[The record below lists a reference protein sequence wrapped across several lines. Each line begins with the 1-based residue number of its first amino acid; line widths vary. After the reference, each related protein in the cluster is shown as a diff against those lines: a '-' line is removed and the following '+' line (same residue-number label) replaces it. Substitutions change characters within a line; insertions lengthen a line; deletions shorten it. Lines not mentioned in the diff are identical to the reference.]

1 MSASKSVGAKMVNPD
16 YVLEW
21 YISPFQHVQYTLAR
35 NQLHMDLL
43 FEDMDKADQFL
54 DMGADAQVSTFSDG
68 AYAIV
73 QIGDTSDK
81 DQIQVYGLLLHEA
94 VHVWQIVKRRMGER
108 EPSVEFEAYSI
119 QAIAQDLFEM
129 YEESGGKAWDG
140 RGKSRLVFSLEVS
153 KAAEAHV
160 KNIVIDTVQSLVNL
174 SPVDTGAYRASHIVS
189 VWIC

>member
-1 MSASKSVGAKMVNPD
+1 MVNSD
-16 YVLEW
+16 YVPEW

-73 QIGDTSDK
+73 QIGDTEDK

-94 VHVWQIVKRRMGER
+94 VHIWQIVKRRMGER
-108 EPSVEFEAYSI
+108 EPSVECEAYSI
-119 QAIAQDLFEM
+119 RAIAQDLFEM
-129 YEESGGKAWDG
+129 FEAS
-140 RGKSRLVFSLEVS
+140 EVKKHGVEGS
-153 KAAEAHV
+153 KAE
-160 KNIVIDTVQSLVNL
+160 
-174 SPVDTGAYRASHIVS
+174 
-189 VWIC
+189 

>member
-1 MSASKSVGAKMVNPD
+1 
-16 YVLEW
+16 
-21 YISPFQHVQYTLAR
+21 AR

-94 VHVWQIVKRRMGER
+94 VHVWQKMKKLMGER
-108 EPSVEFEAYSI
+108 EPSSEFEAYSI
-119 QAIAQDLFEM
+119 QAIA
-129 YEESGGKAWDG
+129 
-140 RGKSRLVFSLEVS
+140 
-153 KAAEAHV
+153 
-160 KNIVIDTVQSLVNL
+160 
-174 SPVDTGAYRASHIVS
+174 
-189 VWIC
+189 

>member
-1 MSASKSVGAKMVNPD
+1 MISTD
-16 YVLEW
+16 YLPLW
-21 YISPFQHVQYTLAR
+21 HITPFQHVQYTLAR

-94 VHVWQIVKRRMGER
+94 VHIWQIVKRRMGER

-129 YEESGGKAWDG
+129 YEAS
-140 RGKSRLVFSLEVS
+140 EVS
-153 KAAEAHV
+153 NGMEREKA
-160 KNIVIDTVQSLVNL
+160 
-174 SPVDTGAYRASHIVS
+174 Y
-189 VWIC
+189 